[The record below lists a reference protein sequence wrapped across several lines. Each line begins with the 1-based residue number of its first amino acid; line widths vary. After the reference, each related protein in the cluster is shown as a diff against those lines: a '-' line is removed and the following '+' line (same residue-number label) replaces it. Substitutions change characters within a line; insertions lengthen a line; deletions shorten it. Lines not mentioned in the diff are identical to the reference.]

1 SLNRQLDGIQNAC
14 ICKHCPKI
22 IFFVKLFDIK
32 TVQTNLGHFAPS
44 FTLKTYAHVTDKMQ
58 QNSAARMEEMLK
70 NLPSAT

>member
-1 SLNRQLDGIQNAC
+1 M
-14 ICKHCPKI
+14 
-22 IFFVKLFDIK
+22 KLFDIK

-58 QNSAARMEEMLK
+58 QMSANRMEEMLK